1 VHFFLPRPVI
11 RCLGF
16 VKLLIANAD
25 VWAVRLLCSRSIIYV
40 SVCVIIAATVPS
52 FARSADQ
59 GQVLRQVVLHP
70 AQVGR
75 GYVLKVFPSGG
86 EVKGQVTLDLC
97 GFRFPSESRRTGRF
111 QVGYVRRGSSLAVS
125 NEVVSYRLGGAALA
139 MREVEEAV
147 RACPPYEVPSTVRGV
162 PPLRYQF
169 TRLST
174 AGKGLLPG
182 AIALRMTASGIVNG
196 KKRTETSFGVYQMRS
211 SILSGVYVY
220 GGSVEKRRAMAFS
233 AAAASAGNLKRR
245 R

>member
-1 VHFFLPRPVI
+1 MPMIRAMRPI
-11 RCLGF
+11 F
-16 VKLLIANAD
+16 
-25 VWAVRLLCSRSIIYV
+25 SRSILYV
-40 SVCVIIAATVPS
+40 GVCVMVAATVPS
-52 FARSADQ
+52 SARSA
-59 GQVLRQVVLHP
+59 GPGEVLRQVVLRP

-75 GYVLKVFPSGG
+75 GYVLKVFQGGG

-111 QVGYVRRGSSLAVS
+111 QVAYVRRGSKLAVS

-139 MREVEEAV
+139 MREVENAV

-162 PPLRYQF
+162 PPMRYQF

-182 AIALRMTASGIVNG
+182 AIALRMIASATVNG
-196 KKRTETSFGVYQMRS
+196 KKRTETSFGVYQTRS
-211 SILSGVYVY
+211 NILSGIYVY
-220 GGSVEKRRAMAFS
+220 GGSVEQRRAMAFA

-245 R
+245 G